1 MDNEQLDDVKKLVLK
16 LAAIT
21 GQIDQ
26 RNQEGTVQ
34 IANSVQTLDLASR
47 RLQGGADQF
56 AGAVMQA
63 VGKQVQNVVAEH
75 SAHALDQFN
84 EQLRTSA
91 SRVQRATEA
100 LAEQR
105 KTLHQTQ
112 RTLVWQGLI
121 ALLIG
126 SVLAAGAG
134 GYLFWQARHIG
145 GDAAL
150 TADIRQ
156 AVASGALARCN
167 DGRLCARTAV
177 PKHAG
182 KPAHAQYVTIE

>member
-1 MDNEQLDDVKKLVLK
+1 MDNTQLEDVKELVLK
-16 LAAIT
+16 LAAIA
-21 GQIDQ
+21 GRIDQ
-26 RNQEGTVQ
+26 RNQAGTAR
-34 IANSVQTLDLASR
+34 IADGVQTLDLASR
-47 RLQGGADQF
+47 RLLGGADQF

-63 VGKQVQNVVAEH
+63 VGQQVQGVIAEH
-75 SAHALDQFN
+75 SAHALDGFN
-84 EQLRTSA
+84 KQLRTSTG
-91 SRVQRATEA
+91 RVQWATEA

-105 KTLHQTQ
+105 KTLHRTQ

-177 PKHAG
+177 PKHTG
-182 KPAHAQYVTIE
+182 KPAHAQYVAVQ